1 MTTTEVSLFFVLL
14 GINLGRF
21 IFEQTLR
28 FVESLVLSESQC
40 GFRSLVEEAHCGL
53 GFKFEAATGDN
64 DKHIFNT
71 FDDITKVSDTVL
83 RMLFGSSFGTWV
95 FLKGYLL

>member
-1 MTTTEVSLFFVLL
+1 MPISVSIKVIKANVTTTEVSLFFVLL

-53 GFKFEAATGDN
+53 GFKFEAATGD
-64 DKHIFNT
+64 
-71 FDDITKVSDTVL
+71 IT
-83 RMLFGSSFGTWV
+83 R
-95 FLKGYLL
+95 

>member
-1 MTTTEVSLFFVLL
+1 MD
-14 GINLGRF
+14 
-21 IFEQTLR
+21 
-28 FVESLVLSESQC
+28 LVLSLRQLQEIS
-40 GFRSLVEEAHCGL
+40 R
-53 GFKFEAATGDN
+53 DN